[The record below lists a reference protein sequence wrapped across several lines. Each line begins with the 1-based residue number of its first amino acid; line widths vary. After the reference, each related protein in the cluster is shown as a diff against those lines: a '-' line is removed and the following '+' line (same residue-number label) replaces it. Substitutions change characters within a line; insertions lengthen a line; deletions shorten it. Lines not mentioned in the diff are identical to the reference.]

1 MRLKQPKFFLTLLA
15 SLFIFSQVFS
25 QKEKEWI
32 AGYVQ
37 QYKDLAMAE
46 MLRTGIPASITLAQG
61 LLETAYGQSELAL
74 YANNHFGI
82 KCKKEWTGDTMLHDD
97 DAKGECFRKY
107 VSAEESYKDHSEF
120 LRNGVRYAFLFKIPA
135 TDYVAWA
142 KGLKMAGYATSPTYS
157 QRLVSMIE
165 ENNLQDYTLLALQ
178 QKAGN
183 DNAFA
188 SAGTA
193 QPLMK
198 DLAAFAA
205 DSFLNSASDVKRV
218 VIKVRTPV
226 NNPGY
231 PAGEVFM
238 INDLK
243 VLLASA
249 GTSLFAI
256 AGNYNIAYNKLLE
269 FNDLDGTDILGKD
282 ELIFLQKKQK
292 RGKTEI
298 HVVEANETLR
308 DVCQKEG
315 VQLKSLLAYNRL
327 QKDAV
332 IAAGDKIY
340 LRTIAPVTGKLAER
354 DGKRDNSKSTSMR

>member
-1 MRLKQPKFFLTLLA
+1 MRFNQPKFILTLLA

-82 KCKKEWTGDTMLHDD
+82 KCKKEWAGDTMLHDD

-107 VSAEESYKDHSEF
+107 ANAEDSYKDHSEF
-120 LRNGVRYAFLFKIPA
+120 LRNGGRYAFLFKIPA
-135 TDYVAWA
+135 TDYAAWA
-142 KGLKMAGYATSPTYS
+142 KGLKMAGYATSPTYA

-183 DNAFA
+183 DNATA
-188 SAGTA
+188 SASPTP
-193 QPLMK
+193 PLMK
-198 DLAAFAA
+198 DMAAFASE
-205 DSFLNSASDVKRV
+205 SFLDPASNVKKVVVKTKMMVDNS
-218 VIKVRTPV
+218 
-226 NNPGY
+226 GY
-231 PAGEVFM
+231 PAGEVFL
-238 INDLK
+238 INGLK
-243 VLLASA
+243 VLLAPA

-256 AGNYNIAYNKLLE
+256 AGNYNIVYKKLLE
-269 FNDLDGTDILGKD
+269 FNDLDEIDILDKD

-292 RGKTEI
+292 RGKNEI
-298 HVVEANETLR
+298 HVAEANESLR
-308 DVCQKEG
+308 DICQKEG

-327 QKDAV
+327 QKDAA
-332 IAAGDKIY
+332 IAVGDKIY
-340 LRTIAPVTGKLAER
+340 LRAMAPVTGKLAENN
-354 DGKRDNSKSTSMR
+354 GKRDNSRSTSMR